1 MEELERLIR
10 EYGKDIYSFCLYLT
24 GNRELADDLYQQ
36 TFLVAIEKGEIDSG
50 LNPKSYLLSVA
61 VNIRNN
67 QRRRSLFRL
76 KKTVTSSDEDYDLIE
91 NMSDGRPSAEE
102 EIIRN
107 ERNTK
112 IRTEVGKLPEKLRQV
127 VIMFYTEDLSITEI
141 SKVLKISEGTVK
153 SRLHNAKKKL
163 KERLID
169 YETN

>member
-10 EYGKDIYSFCLYLT
+10 EYGKDIYSFCFYLT